1 MPRYTPSGKKTKL
14 GDFEDKVDA
23 STLPGITRD
32 IYDRK
37 HQQIAE
43 RQQEINR
50 LVQDS
55 HEADSQF
62 KIALSG
68 LISIASKAPDLFE
81 VRATPKKRLLIGFVF
96 SNLSLEG
103 QPSDIP

>member
-1 MPRYTPSGKKTKL
+1 VATLAPGFRWRGKS
-14 GDFEDKVDA
+14 DDNYW
-23 STLPGITRD
+23 GITRD

-68 LISIASKAPDLFE
+68 LISLASKAPDLFE
-81 VRATPKKRLLIGFVF
+81 RSNNAEKRRMASHTGGT
-96 SNLSLEG
+96 SNRP
-103 QPSDIP
+103 QA

>member
-1 MPRYTPSGKKTKL
+1 VATLASGFRWRRKS
-14 GDFEDKVDA
+14 DDNYW
-23 STLPGITRD
+23 GITRD

-43 RQQEINR
+43 REQEISR
-50 LVQDS
+50 LLRDS

-68 LISIASKAPDLFE
+68 LISIA
-81 VRATPKKRLLIGFVF
+81 
-96 SNLSLEG
+96 
-103 QPSDIP
+103 